1 MNIILIIVFI
11 ILAYLL
17 CIHNKE
23 LFTQTCIIKT
33 GNCTSTLCGDGC
45 NITLID
51 KLNPSTGCKCVQKS

>member
-1 MNIILIIVFI
+1 MIIIFILIFI

-23 LFTQTCIIKT
+23 LFTPTCIIKT
-33 GNCTSTLCGDGC
+33 GVCTSTLCEDGC

-51 KLNPSTGCKCVQKS
+51 KQNPSAGCKCVQKS